1 MADETETPTPTP
13 APKPPRRRTRTPKAD
28 TGKTAA
34 AKSEGDS
41 PAPKRA
47 RAPRKPAAAKAESA
61 AAEPAKSE
69 TKPKRARTP
78 AKPRAAKRATPAPKR
93 RKTASL
99 ATVEKAT
106 DKVGGKWGAAA
117 IATGVAAVGAAA
129 ALLSLRGSAKKP
141 DALGSTGA
149 TRPVTPGAAKPT
161 GGAHTADGTDASKS
175 FQAGIA
181 DENTIPDA

>member
-13 APKPPRRRTRTPKAD
+13 SPTPPRRRTRSTKPAAA
-28 TGKTAA
+28 KTTA
-34 AKSEGDS
+34 AKSEGEPS
-41 PAPKRA
+41 APKRT
-47 RAPRKPAAAKAESA
+47 RAPRKPAATKSATATSES
-61 AAEPAKSE
+61 AKSE
-69 TKPKRARTP
+69 TKPKRTRTP

-99 ATVEKAT
+99 TTIEKT
-106 DKVGGKWGAAA
+106 TEKVGGKWGAAA

-141 DALGSTGA
+141 EDL
-149 TRPVTPGAAKPT
+149 KPT

-175 FQAGIA
+175 FEAGIA
-181 DENTIPDA
+181 DENTIPEA